1 MSVSK
6 KNIHIC
12 IHIYICIY
20 RCIYIYT
27 YAHVDVYMPVYVY
40 MSTISMGCG
49 FRSIGNWGFLSELFR
64 SCATE
69 GWSRTWNLF
78 LFFKG
83 VEPFIKPLDKDTLSK
98 LCEESCEGPQDV
110 CQASSFKNLM
120 THPGLWNAGRCKHL
134 LRPVL
139 QILSF
144 SSTWRCHVLLEYY
157 STTA

>member
-1 MSVSK
+1 MNCSEAVQL
-6 KNIHIC
+6 
-12 IHIYICIY
+12 
-20 RCIYIYT
+20 RVDPELGT
-27 YAHVDVYMPVYVY
+27 YF
-40 MSTISMGCG
+40 C
-49 FRSIGNWGFLSELFR
+49 
-64 SCATE
+64 
-69 GWSRTWNLF
+69 
-78 LFFKG
+78 FFKG

-144 SSTWRCHVLLEYY
+144 SSTWRCHVLW
-157 STTA
+157 STTTVLLHRRRYF